1 MAALACGG
9 NFARSRLTVAARRRQ
24 QRERTMPASNSVM
37 QERSNARKTLR
48 AMLKGVQEEWRP
60 AARLANRTFALRF
73 RNSRFGLFWEFADP
87 LVLAAIFILLNEYR
101 GISVRADGTPY
112 PLFVITGLMMWQ
124 SFTDGLTT
132 CDRAF
137 SSQKSLLSALKLA
150 PELIVLSNLYTVMF
164 STSLR
169 LLIAAAVIIFFC
181 GLNSGLLAFLGI
193 SLCLML
199 LGCGL
204 GFILAPFSTIIGDVR
219 FFVRIVT
226 RLGMFLSSVIFPLP
240 KGTLLFDILRTLNP
254 AAVLIENARSFAVSG
269 VALDSPLFLA
279 TYLLT
284 SIGIFLVG
292 WYVVHVT
299 LPIVGDQ

>member
-1 MAALACGG
+1 
-9 NFARSRLTVAARRRQ
+9 
-24 QRERTMPASNSVM
+24 MPASNSVM

-48 AMLKGVQEEWRP
+48 AMLKGVQEEWHP

-164 STSLR
+164 STALR

-193 SLCLML
+193 SLCLTL

-269 VALDSPLFLA
+269 VALDSLLFLA